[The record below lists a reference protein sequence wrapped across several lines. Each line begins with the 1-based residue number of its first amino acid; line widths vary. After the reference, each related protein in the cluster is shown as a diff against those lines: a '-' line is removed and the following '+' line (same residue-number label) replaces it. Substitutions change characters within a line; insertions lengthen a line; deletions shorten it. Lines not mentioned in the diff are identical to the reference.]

1 MSAPVLEGQAGFALR
16 AMRPL
21 YELRA
26 HYLFCPRAQNAC
38 GGAAA
43 QNVQNA
49 CEPCIMVP
57 IEDSLRL
64 SRLLAVGYTGTALA
78 ERLLDDIVSRAGE
91 DMAAGEPSVRLRFG
105 HDGCIMALLTLMRID
120 GWTTP
125 VTDPAKIKD
134 VWQVHRIPMAAN
146 MQFVFYRNKKNP
158 DDVLVRVLLNEKELR
173 LPLPGDRAPY
183 YRWEDFRDFYAGLVR
198 EARLKLEATK

>member
-1 MSAPVLEGQAGFALR
+1 M
-16 AMRPL
+16 
-21 YELRA
+21 
-26 HYLFCPRAQNAC
+26 
-38 GGAAA
+38 
-43 QNVQNA
+43 
-49 CEPCIMVP
+49 
-57 IEDSLRL
+57 
-64 SRLLAVGYTGTALA
+64 
-78 ERLLDDIVSRAGE
+78 
-91 DMAAGEPSVRLRFG
+91 RLRFG

-134 VWQVHRIPMAAN
+134 VWQVHRIPMASN

-183 YRWEDFRDFYAGLVR
+183 YRWEDFRDFYAGIVR